1 MNCKDV
7 VDSYYAGEIT
17 LNEMGIRILMAY
29 DADTDIQKVVDK
41 LEPEEAE
48 FLRRMIEGT
57 VFEGGIS
64 INCDRDLWPPK
75 TLVKFKQFYG
85 LEVPEKWLDS

>member
-1 MNCKDV
+1 MICKDV

-17 LNEMGIRILMAY
+17 LNEMGIRILIAY
-29 DADTDIQKVVDK
+29 DANTDIQEVVDK
-41 LEPEEAE
+41 LEPEEAV
-48 FLRRMIEGT
+48 FLRRMVEGT

-64 INCDRDLWPPK
+64 INCDRDLWTRE

-85 LEVPEKWLDS
+85 FEVPGKWLG